1 MMNETMNKAMKRM
14 KRVVITLNGRKAEVD
29 ADQASL
35 LLKKE
40 AQVEACIN
48 LKLFISADP
57 VGHAYANDV
66 LNRGIAN
73 IQRMNKRIRH
83 TVRFLE
89 V

>member
-1 MMNETMNKAMKRM
+1 MNETINKTMKRM

-40 AQVEACIN
+40 AQVEACMN
-48 LKLFISADP
+48 LKAFIAADP
-57 VGHAYANDV
+57 VGHAYANDLLSKGV
-66 LNRGIAN
+66 AK
-73 IQRMNKRIRH
+73 IQRMNKRIRQ